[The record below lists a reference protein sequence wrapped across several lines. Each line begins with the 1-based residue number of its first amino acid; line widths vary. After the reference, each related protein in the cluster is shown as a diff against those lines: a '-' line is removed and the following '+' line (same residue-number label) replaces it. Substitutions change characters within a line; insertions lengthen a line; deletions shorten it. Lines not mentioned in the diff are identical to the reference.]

1 MLSQLTRFHLYFRPS
16 NIALCIGTTSYLSV
30 HLLMD
35 VKVSFLIL
43 AIVSNAVISVG
54 VLISFCIGDFT

>member
-1 MLSQLTRFHLYFRPS
+1 
-16 NIALCIGTTSYLSV
+16 
-30 HLLMD
+30 MD